1 MRVVLWDTRR
11 IESSKDFAGGMGVG
25 LYPRRSGLRN
35 RIVRWFYTRDYR
47 PTALVFAHLAAAMR
61 RLGHQVRYVVDRP
74 PDGADVYIFCPSL
87 QTMEHERSVAADLM
101 RRQPEAVV
109 LVVGAAAR
117 VMADRWADLPATLI
131 DGEPEQLHCHF
142 DRAIAQ
148 RGGRVD
154 VGAVDDLDALPLP
167 DWSPFEPRRF
177 RIGYDFT
184 RFPTALIQA
193 SRGCSF
199 RCNYCPYVMFGH
211 EVRTR
216 SPEAVVDEIQHDVF
230 NWGFRSFKF
239 RDPLWG
245 RDRDQV
251 YRLADLIGRLPQPIE
266 FSIESRIEY
275 LPPEVLRVL
284 RRVGLT
290 SVTVGL
296 ETPNAETLRRY
307 RRAGIS
313 DDRQAEFIA
322 TCRRLGIRTVAGFM
336 IGFPE
341 DTDESI
347 RGVLD
352 YALRVNPTFA
362 NFNIVTPYPGT
373 PFFGEIQDRIDDF
386 DFGKYNVYTPVLRY
400 EHLTREQ
407 VENWHAT
414 CFRRFYFRW
423 DWLRDNAAVLWP
435 RWFAGE
441 ADLAQ
446 STTGPGGHEGV
457 PQPMGRAALRRR
469 GLRRD
474 EPHTPRSQ

>member
-25 LYPRRSGLRN
+25 LYPRRAGLRN
-35 RIVRWFYTRDYR
+35 RIIRWFYTRDRR
-47 PTALVFAHLAAAMR
+47 PTSLVYAHLAAAMR
-61 RLGHQVRYVVDRP
+61 RLGHEVRYVVDRP
-74 PDGADVYIFCPSL
+74 PNGAEVYIFCPSL
-87 QTMEHERSVAADLM
+87 QTLEHERSVAADLM
-101 RRQPEAVV
+101 RRQPEAIV

-117 VMADRWADLPATLI
+117 AMADRWADLPITLI
-131 DGEPEQLHCHF
+131 DGEPEQLFWHF
-142 DRAIAQ
+142 DRAIAH

-154 VGAVDDLDALPLP
+154 VGAVDDLDASPLP

-177 RIGYDFT
+177 RIGYDFNQ
-184 RFPTALIQA
+184 FPTALIQA

-211 EVRTR
+211 EVRVR

-266 FSIESRIEY
+266 FSVESRIEF

-296 ETPNAETLRRY
+296 ETPNTETLRRY
-307 RRAGIS
+307 RRTGIP

-341 DTDESI
+341 DTEESL
-347 RGVLD
+347 RAVLD

-373 PFFGEIQDRIDDF
+373 PFFAEIRDRIDDF

-400 EHLTREQ
+400 QHLTREQ

-414 CFRRFYFRW
+414 CIRRFYFRW
-423 DWLRDNAAVLWP
+423 DWLRENAAVLWP

-441 ADLAQ
+441 DNLAH
-446 STTGPGGHEGV
+446 SKTGSGGHAGV
-457 PQPMGRAALRRR
+457 PQPMGRAALLRL

-474 EPHTPRSQ
+474 EPHAPRSQ

>member
-11 IESSKDFAGGMGVG
+11 IESSKDFAGGLGVG
-25 LYPRRSGLRN
+25 LYPRRAGLRN
-35 RIVRWFYTRDYR
+35 RLIRWFFTRDRR
-47 PTALVFAHLAAAMR
+47 PTALVFAHLAGALR
-61 RLGHQVRYVVDRP
+61 RLGHDVRYVVDHP
-74 PDGADVYIFCPSL
+74 PEGADVYIFCPSL
-87 QTMEHERSVAADLM
+87 QTHDHERSVVEDLL
-101 RRQPEAVV
+101 RRRPESIV
-109 LVVGAAAR
+109 LVVGSAAQTL
-117 VMADRWADLPATLI
+117 ADHWESLPVTLI
-131 DGEPEQLHCHF
+131 EGEPEQLYHHF

-148 RGGRVD
+148 RGQRVK
-154 VGAVDDLDALPLP
+154 VGVVDDLDALPLP
-167 DWSPFEPRRF
+167 DWSPFDPRRF

-184 RFPTALIQA
+184 QFPTTLIQA

-211 EVRTR
+211 EVRLR

-230 NWGFRSFKF
+230 HWGFRSFKF

-266 FSIESRIEY
+266 FSVESRIEF

-296 ETPNAETLRRY
+296 ETPSAETLRRY
-307 RRAGIS
+307 RRAGIA
-313 DDRQAEFIA
+313 DDRQVEFIA

-347 RGVLD
+347 RAVLD

-373 PFFGEIQDRIDDF
+373 PFFAEIRDRIDDF
-386 DFGKYNVYTPVLRY
+386 DYGKYNVYTPVLRY
-400 EHLTREQ
+400 EHLSREQ
-407 VENWHAT
+407 MEKWHAT

-423 DWLRDNAAVLWP
+423 AWLRDNAGSLWP
-435 RWFAGE
+435 RWFAGRE
-441 ADLAQ
+441 AALSQAD
-446 STTGPGGHEGV
+446 GPGGHEGV
-457 PQPMGRAALRRR
+457 PQPMGRAALGRR

-474 EPHTPRSQ
+474 EPHLPRSQ

>member
-35 RIVRWFYTRDYR
+35 RMIRWFFTRDFR

-61 RLGHQVRYVVDRP
+61 RLGHEVRYVLDRP
-74 PDGADVYIFCPSL
+74 PDGADIYIFCPSL
-87 QTMEHERSVAADLM
+87 QTLEHERSVVADLV
-101 RRQPEAVV
+101 RRQPEATI
-109 LVVGAAAR
+109 LIVGAAAR
-117 VMADRWADLPATLI
+117 ALADRWEDLPATLI
-131 DGEPEQLHCHF
+131 DGEPEQLAFCF
-142 DRAIAQ
+142 DKAIAE
-148 RGGRVD
+148 RGGRLA
-154 VGAVDDLDALPLP
+154 VGMVEDLDRLPLP
-167 DWSPFEPRRF
+167 DWTPFEPHRF

-199 RCNYCPYVMFGH
+199 QCNYCPYVIFGH
-211 EVRTR
+211 RVRLR
-216 SPEAVVDEIQHDVF
+216 NPEAVVDEIQHDVF
-230 NWGFRSFKF
+230 HWGFRSFKF

-245 RDRDQV
+245 RDRNQV
-251 YRLADLIGRLPQPIE
+251 FRLAELIGRLPQPIE

-290 SVTVGL
+290 SVTIGL
-296 ETPNAETLRRY
+296 ETPDPATLRRY
-307 RRAGIS
+307 RRLGVS

-347 RGVLD
+347 RAVLD
-352 YALRVNPTFA
+352 YAQRVNPTFA

-373 PFFGEIQDRIDDF
+373 PFFAEIKDGIADF
-386 DFGKYNVYTPVLRY
+386 DFSKYNVYTPVLRY
-400 EHLTREQ
+400 DHLSREQ
-407 VENWHAT
+407 LERWHAT

-423 DWLRDNAAVLWP
+423 DWLRTNAAALWP
-435 RWFAGE
+435 RWFADD
-441 ADLAQ
+441 AALAK
-446 STTGPGGHEGV
+446 SATGPGGHDGV
-457 PQPMGRAALRRR
+457 PQPLGRAALRSR